1 LKSIA
6 KNSRSD
12 IIFFFAVVL
21 ALWIAYTVRDV
32 LLLIYVSALFAVVL
46 SPAIGLIR
54 KVQIKGWRP
63 TRGFAILVLML
74 MLVLAGALFVGVA
87 LPPVYRDARSFSAD
101 WPNHLAVLT
110 QKIQHLPFGQDFNS
124 ASLKKYAS
132 EIASGAGGVFLNVAG
147 GIFGFFTGAI
157 LTVYFIVDGDRAFH
171 WVVSLFPVGHQAR
184 LDATL
189 LRAERRTRNWLIGQ
203 ALLMA
208 SLGLASL
215 VVFYLL
221 HLKYFYLLAL
231 YAGLANIVPIVGP
244 LSAIAIAAG
253 VAGFDSPHKMIWV
266 LIFYAIYAQ
275 FESGFLQPR
284 IMRSTLDL
292 SPLAVII
299 ALALGGSLGGV
310 LGALVAVPTAAL
322 VAVFADEYLVKR
334 KSATA
339 TAE

>member
-1 LKSIA
+1 MA

-12 IIFFFAVVL
+12 IIFFFAVLL

-32 LLLIYVSALFAVVL
+32 LLLVYVSALFAVVL

-54 KVQIKGWRP
+54 KVRIKGWRP
-63 TRGFAILVLML
+63 SRGFAILVLIVL
-74 MLVLAGALFVGVA
+74 LVFAGALFVGFA

-101 WPNHLAVLT
+101 WPNHLAALT
-110 QKIQHLPFGQDFNS
+110 EKVHRLPFGQDFNP
-124 ASLKKYAS
+124 ALLKKYAS

-147 GIFGFFTGAI
+147 GIFGFFTGTI
-157 LTVYFIVDGDRAFH
+157 LTIYFIIDGERAFH
-171 WVVSLFPVGHQAR
+171 WVVSLFPVGQQAR

-189 LRAERRTRNWLIGQ
+189 LRAERRARNWLIGQ

-221 HLKYFYLLAL
+221 GLKYFYLLAL

-244 LSAIAIAAG
+244 ISALAVAAG
-253 VAGFDSPHKMIWV
+253 VAAFDSPHKMIWV
-266 LIFYAIYAQ
+266 LIFYVVYAQ
-275 FESGFLQPR
+275 FESGFLSPR

-292 SPLAVII
+292 
-299 ALALGGSLGGV
+299 
-310 LGALVAVPTAAL
+310 
-322 VAVFADEYLVKR
+322 
-334 KSATA
+334 
-339 TAE
+339 